1 MSYYFEVSGETVWDP
16 ALRIAK
22 WYIALAESTAE
33 LMRLPTGLAPSEQDT
48 CEIDPKLFRG
58 FVEGLYE
65 VYFSTR
71 HPVQHGLIKGL
82 LLTSLV
88 VLERTGTVITP
99 KSEKEKPL
107 WGEKQALARSM

>member
-1 MSYYFEVSGETVWDP
+1 LSYFFEVSGETVWDP

-22 WYIALAESTAE
+22 WYIALAESTAG
-33 LMRLPTGLAPSEQDT
+33 LMQLPTGLTPSEQDT
-48 CEIDPKLFRG
+48 CDIDPKVFRG

-82 LLTSLV
+82 LLTSMV
-88 VLERTGTVITP
+88 VLERTGAVISP
-99 KSEKEKPL
+99 GSEREQAL
-107 WGEKQALARSM
+107 WEEKQALARSM

>member
-22 WYIALAESTAE
+22 WYLALAESTAG
-33 LMRLPTGLAPSEQDT
+33 LMQVPTGLTPSEQDN
-48 CEIDPKLFRG
+48 CAIDPKVFQG
-58 FVEGLYE
+58 FVESLYE

-88 VLERTGTVITP
+88 VLERTGTVISP
-99 KSEKEKPL
+99 GSEKEKPL
-107 WGEKQALARSM
+107 WEEKQALARSM